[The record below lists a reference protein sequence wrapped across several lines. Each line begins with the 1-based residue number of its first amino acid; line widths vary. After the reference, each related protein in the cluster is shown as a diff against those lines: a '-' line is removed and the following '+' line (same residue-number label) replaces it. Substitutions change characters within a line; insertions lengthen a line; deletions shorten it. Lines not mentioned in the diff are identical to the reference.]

1 MELWAE
7 EFEHSDLPHDYQKA
21 EHILRVH
28 NESVAQIQNTICQYL
43 QQGQELLQVS
53 LFIPASI
60 LLFQF

>member
-53 LFIPASI
+53 FFHPLTQP
-60 LLFQF
+60 FQF

>member
-53 LFIPASI
+53 LFDEH
-60 LLFQF
+60 LHLWYL